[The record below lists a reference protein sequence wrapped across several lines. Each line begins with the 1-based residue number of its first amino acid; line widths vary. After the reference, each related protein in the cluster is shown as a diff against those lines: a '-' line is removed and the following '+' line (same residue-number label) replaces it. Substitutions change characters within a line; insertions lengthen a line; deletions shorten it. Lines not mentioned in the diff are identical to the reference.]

1 MPLPDDAAL
10 DQLARQVLDRT
21 LPKAAWTH
29 EAHFALALW
38 LIRDRGPSVTPE
50 TLRPIIT
57 RYNDAT
63 GTANT
68 DSSGYHHTITV
79 ASMRAA
85 ADHLRRC
92 GAAMPLHRVLASLMA
107 SSLGRSDWLLTYWSR
122 EALFSVDARRGWRDP
137 DRMAL
142 PF

>member
-1 MPLPDDAAL
+1 MALPDDVAI
-10 DQLARQVLDRT
+10 DRLARQVLDQS
-21 LPKAAWTH
+21 LPKARWTH

-38 LIRDRGPSVTPE
+38 LIRDRGCAMTPDAMR
-50 TLRPIIT
+50 LVIT

-79 ASMRAA
+79 ASMRAP

-92 GAAMPLHRVLASLMA
+92 GTEMPLHRVLASLMA
-107 SSLGRSDWLLTYWSR
+107 SPLGRADWLLSHWTR
-122 EALFSVDARRGWRDP
+122 ELLFSVDARRGWRDP
-137 DRMAL
+137 DRMPL